1 MDFPGLRRLTGDASQ
16 ARPPLL
22 LLLLSILFLFLL
34 LLLLS
39 PDRSGILIHSKKSS
53 DFLKKPIDNTSLKA
67 YNKANETKEGNT
79 MTEQKLINSI
89 VEAYI
94 KVMGQ
99 SKWDSLNDQQKHDVI
114 MTIVK
119 DALKA

>member
-1 MDFPGLRRLTGDASQ
+1 MF
-16 ARPPLL
+16 
-22 LLLLSILFLFLL
+22 
-34 LLLLS
+34 
-39 PDRSGILIHSKKSS
+39 
-53 DFLKKPIDNTSLKA
+53 LKA
-67 YNKANETKEGNT
+67 YNKVNKAREANT

-99 SKWDSLNDQQKHDVI
+99 SKWDSLNDQQKHDVV

>member
-1 MDFPGLRRLTGDASQ
+1 
-16 ARPPLL
+16 
-22 LLLLSILFLFLL
+22 
-34 LLLLS
+34 
-39 PDRSGILIHSKKSS
+39 
-53 DFLKKPIDNTSLKA
+53 
-67 YNKANETKEGNT
+67 

-99 SKWDSLNDQQKHDVI
+99 EKWDSLNDQQKHNVI

-119 DALKA
+119 DLLK

>member
-1 MDFPGLRRLTGDASQ
+1 
-16 ARPPLL
+16 
-22 LLLLSILFLFLL
+22 
-34 LLLLS
+34 
-39 PDRSGILIHSKKSS
+39 
-53 DFLKKPIDNTSLKA
+53 
-67 YNKANETKEGNT
+67 

-99 SKWDSLNDQQKHDVI
+99 SKWDSLNDQQKHDVV

-119 DALKA
+119 DMLQA